1 MGMIDD
7 RTPVLVG
14 VAQYVNRDPDPKS
27 AGTPLDTIQGV
38 VEGAL
43 DDSGVGPGG
52 LAHIDALYV
61 LPPTRWHPNNVVDLV
76 ATHLGIKPG
85 QQWLTA
91 SGGEVGVF
99 AANHAARQ
107 IAGGEISSALL
118 VNCNAWR
125 TWERAERS
133 GIDLGWPMGG
143 DGEPDWLPPYRPWN
157 SPTETA
163 HRLDMPIACYPV
175 FENSLRAKRGLDL
188 ATHRERMGRLMSPF
202 TEVAAANPYA
212 WFPTPRSAEE
222 IITPT
227 PENRM
232 IGFPYTKYLNAV
244 IATDQAASLV
254 MMSAGMARSLGVP
267 ADQWVFWWGGHQAA
281 ERAYMLSERP
291 DLAACPAM
299 QNSSRTALHNSAVD
313 LERIDIFDFYSCF
326 PVAVEM
332 ACEMLGLD
340 ETDERGF
347 TVTGGLPYH
356 GGPGSGYTLHS
367 LATTALRLRARPEAI
382 ALVTGNGYYLTA
394 HAASV
399 WSGSPKPPSPVG
411 NPPDAGTALV
421 EDPLPVVEIADG
433 PSLVDSYTVL
443 HDRAGEPELGIII
456 GRLSSGPRF
465 VANVV
470 DRGTLDVLVSE
481 EVIGRPGT
489 VSAGEGVNRFE
500 LR

>member
-1 MGMIDD
+1 M
-7 RTPVLVG
+7 
-14 VAQYVNRDPDPKS
+14 
-27 AGTPLDTIQGV
+27 PLDTIQGV
-38 VEGAL
+38 VEAAL
-43 DDSGVGPGG
+43 DDSGVGTRA
-52 LAHIDALYV
+52 LAEVDALYV

-76 ATHLGIKPG
+76 ATQLGIKPR

-107 IAGGEISSALL
+107 IATGEISTAVL

-125 TWERAERS
+125 TWDRAERA
-133 GIDLGWPMGG
+133 GIDLEWPMGG
-143 DGEPDWLPPYRPWN
+143 EGTPEWLPPYRPWN

-175 FENSLRAKRGLDL
+175 FENALRAKRGLDL
-188 ATHRERMGRLMSPF
+188 TAHRAAMGRLMAPF

-212 WFPTPRSAEE
+212 WFPRRRTAEE
-222 IITPT
+222 ITTPSAD
-227 PENRM
+227 NRM

-254 MMSAGMARSLGVP
+254 MMSAGTARSLGVP
-267 ADQWVFWWGGHQAA
+267 ADRWIFWWGGHQAA
-281 ERAYMLSERP
+281 EQAYMLSERP

-299 QNSSRTALHNSAVD
+299 QNSSRTALHNSGVD
-313 LERIDIFDFYSCF
+313 LARIDIFDFYSCF
-326 PVAVEM
+326 PIAVEM
-332 ACEMLGLD
+332 ACQMLGLD
-340 ETDERGF
+340 ESDERGF

-367 LATTALRLRARPEAI
+367 LATTVLRLRERSEAI

-399 WSGSPKPPSPVG
+399 WSASPKPPDPVG
-411 NPPDAGTALV
+411 TPPEAGTTLPQ
-421 EDPLPVVEIADG
+421 DPLPVVDVADG
-433 PSLVDSYTVL
+433 PGRIDSYTVL
-443 HDRAGEPELGIII
+443 HDRAGEPELGIVI
-456 GRLSSGPRF
+456 GRLSEGSRF
-465 VANVV
+465 VANVT
-470 DRGTLDVLVSE
+470 DRATLDVFVSE
-481 EVIGRPGT
+481 EVIGRRGS

-500 LR
+500 LG

>member
-1 MGMIDD
+1 MIDD

-14 VAQYVNRDPDPKS
+14 VAQYVNRDPDPKTAS
-27 AGTPLDTIQGV
+27 TPLDRIQGV
-38 VEGAL
+38 VEEAL
-43 DDSGVGPGG
+43 DDSGIGPRG
-52 LAHIDALYV
+52 LADIDALYV

-76 ATHLGIKPG
+76 ATQLGIKPR

-107 IAGGEISSALL
+107 IAGGEISSAVL

-125 TWERAERS
+125 TWDRAARA
-133 GIDLGWPMGG
+133 GIDLDWPMGG
-143 DGEPDWLPPYRPWN
+143 EGKPEWLPPYRPWN

-175 FENSLRAKRGLDL
+175 FENALRAKRGLDL
-188 ATHRERMGRLMSPF
+188 AAHRQRMGRLMAPF

-212 WFPTPRSAEE
+212 WFPTRRSAEE
-222 IITPT
+222 ITTPT
-227 PENRM
+227 ADNRM

-267 ADQWVFWWGGHQAA
+267 SDRWVFWWGGHQAT
-281 ERAYMLSERP
+281 EQAYMLSERP

-299 QNSSRTALHNSAVD
+299 QDSSRSALSHSGVGLD
-313 LERIDIFDFYSCF
+313 RIDIFDFYSCF
-326 PVAVEM
+326 PIAVEM

-367 LATTALRLRARPEAI
+367 LATTVLRLRERTEAI

-399 WSGSPKPPSPVG
+399 WSASPPSATPVG
-411 NPPDAGTALV
+411 TPPVAGTTLPR
-421 EDPLPVVEIADG
+421 EPLPVVDIAEG
-433 PSLVDSYTVL
+433 PCRIDSYTVM
-443 HDRAGEPELGIII
+443 HDRSGEPELGIVI
-456 GRLSSGPRF
+456 GRLSTGPRF
-465 VANVV
+465 VANVT
-470 DRGTLDVLVSE
+470 DRTALDVFVSE
-481 EVIGRPGT
+481 EVIGRQGT
-489 VSAGEGVNRFE
+489 VSAGEGRNTFQ
-500 LR
+500 LD

>member
-1 MGMIDD
+1 MIDD

-14 VAQYVNRDPDPKS
+14 VAQYVNRDPDPTS
-27 AGTPLDTIQGV
+27 PSMPLDTIEGV
-38 VEGAL
+38 VGAAL
-43 DDSGVGPGG
+43 DDSGVGSRG
-52 LAHIDALYV
+52 LAHVDALYV
-61 LPPTRWHPNNVVDLV
+61 LPPTRWHPANVVDLV
-76 ATHLGIKPG
+76 TTQLGIRPR

-107 IAGGEISSALL
+107 IAAGDVSCAVL

-125 TWERAERS
+125 TWERAERA
-133 GIDLGWPMGG
+133 GIDLTWPMGG
-143 DGEPDWLPPYRPWN
+143 QGKPEILPPYRPWN

-175 FENSLRAKRGLDL
+175 FENALRAKRGLDL
-188 ATHRERMGRLMSPF
+188 SAHRVGMGRLMAPF

-212 WFPTPRSAEE
+212 WFPRRRSAQE
-222 IITPT
+222 ITTPSAD
-227 PENRM
+227 NRM

-254 MMSAGMARSLGVP
+254 MMSAGRARSLGVP
-267 ADQWVFWWGGHQAA
+267 AERWAFWWGGHQAA
-281 ERAYMLSERP
+281 EQAYMVSERP
-291 DLAACPAM
+291 DLGACPAM
-299 QNSSRTALHNSAVD
+299 QDSSRTALHNSGVGLD
-313 LERIDIFDFYSCF
+313 RVDIFDFYSCF

-340 ETDERGF
+340 ESDERGF

-367 LATTALRLRARPEAI
+367 LATTALRLRQRPEAI

-399 WSGSPKPPSPVG
+399 WSGSPKPAQSAG
-411 NPPDAGTALV
+411 IPPAAGTMLAQQ
-421 EDPLPVVEIADG
+421 PLPVVESADG
-433 PSLVDSYTVL
+433 PCRVDSYTVM
-443 HDRAGEPELGIII
+443 HDRAGEPEVGIVI
-456 GRLSSGPRF
+456 GRLGTGNRF
-465 VANVV
+465 VANVI
-470 DRGTLDVLVSE
+470 DRATLEVLVSE
-481 EVIGRPGT
+481 EVIGRSGLAR
-489 VSAGEGVNRFE
+489 AGEGVNVFE
-500 LR
+500 LT